1 MQDDSADPALTDL
14 TAALETARRE
24 GSRSE
29 RAIAGHFLR
38 HLGALPFE
46 TAASVAQKI
55 GVSESTV
62 GRFCRELGYAHFKAL
77 KAALQTDP
85 GDGPWLIGDRLRAFH
100 GRALQGDAALAQGM
114 ERELAAIA
122 ANYELAATPGF
133 ARAAARLARCPA
145 VWIAGFQTERGHAAD
160 LAHTLQYLRPGVQLA
175 DLSGGHFSEVL
186 LSSPAE
192 TCLVLFDGRR
202 YSRLTR
208 ALAQAA
214 RQKGIAVTLIT
225 DPWCD
230 WGQDLADECLAVQ
243 TDLGQFWDSTAAM
256 ASLNALLVNRVF
268 RELGAETVEARLA
281 QVAGLYNDFIGQI
294 GGARGAGR

>member
-1 MQDDSADPALTDL
+1 MTRNPEETPSDL
-14 TAALETARRE
+14 AAALEAARRA

-29 RAIAGHFLR
+29 RAIAGYFLH
-38 HLGALPFE
+38 HLAALPFE
-46 TAASVAQKI
+46 TAASVARKI
-55 GVSESTV
+55 GVSESSV
-62 GRFCRELGYAHFKAL
+62 GRFCRALGYAHFKAL
-77 KAALQTDP
+77 KAGLQADT
-85 GDGPWLIGDRLRAFH
+85 GDGPWLIGDHLRAFH
-100 GRALQGDAALAQGM
+100 GQALQGDAALAQGM

-122 ANYELAATPGF
+122 ANYELAAAPEF

-160 LAHTLQYLRPGVQLA
+160 LAQTLQYLRPGVQLA
-175 DLSGGHFSEVL
+175 DLAGGHFAEVL
-186 LSSPAE
+186 LADPAA

-208 ALAQAA
+208 QLAQAA
-214 RQKGIAVTLIT
+214 RDRAIPVTLIT

-230 WGQDLADECLAVQ
+230 WGRELADECLAVR
-243 TDLGQFWDSTAAM
+243 TDLGQFWDATAAM
-256 ASLNALLVNRVF
+256 ASLNALIVNAVF
-268 RELGAETVEARLA
+268 RELGAETVEARLS